1 MCKEIQERKAA
12 HGQQGFTLVE
22 LSIVLVIIGL
32 IVGGVLVGQDM
43 IKAAELRSTISQIE
57 KYNTAVNTF
66 RDKYRYI
73 PGDINQTHA
82 VNVGLYNRTA
92 NVNAGNGDGNGILES
107 CGANPT
113 TAGSGLLGGC
123 ETLLFWRDLS
133 DAKMVE
139 GTYQALVTSGSG
151 GTAIAIAAVPN
162 FFPEAKLGRGNR
174 FTVMSAG
181 GVNYY
186 EISAVSAVS
195 NAGAYTLAPAM
206 SPFEAFNI
214 DSKVDDSLPLTGVV
228 RGAYSLTALN
238 AVPAT
243 NANIPAGPTTGTAG
257 NTISDCINGDANIA
271 TTSDPYHTANEV
283 HAAFP
288 ACQLRFRFN

>member
-1 MCKEIQERKAA
+1 MHKEIQGLKGP

-92 NVNAGNGDGNGILES
+92 NVNAGNGDGNGLLES

-113 TAGSGLLGGC
+113 QPA
-123 ETLLFWRDLS
+123 
-133 DAKMVE
+133 
-139 GTYQALVTSGSG
+139 
-151 GTAIAIAAVPN
+151 
-162 FFPEAKLGRGNR
+162 EA
-174 FTVMSAG
+174 
-181 GVNYY
+181 
-186 EISAVSAVS
+186 
-195 NAGAYTLAPAM
+195 
-206 SPFEAFNI
+206 
-214 DSKVDDSLPLTGVV
+214 
-228 RGAYSLTALN
+228 
-238 AVPAT
+238 
-243 NANIPAGPTTGTAG
+243 
-257 NTISDCINGDANIA
+257 
-271 TTSDPYHTANEV
+271 
-283 HAAFP
+283 
-288 ACQLRFRFN
+288 